1 MIMNEEDAINAL
13 SRAELLE
20 MTTEIVSAY
29 VSNNTTDT
37 SAVPALI
44 DSVYRTLAGQSE
56 AVAASSDPGS
66 PAVAVKRSVKE
77 DHIVCL
83 DCGRKLKTLKRH
95 LRSEHDLSPA
105 DYRAKWSLPSDYPM
119 VAPNYSK
126 ARSTFAKQIGLGR
139 SGS

>member
-1 MIMNEEDAINAL
+1 MNEEDAINAL

-29 VSNNTTDT
+29 VSNNSTD
-37 SAVPALI
+37 SSMVPTLI

-56 AVAASSDPGS
+56 AAAPSSDPGS
-66 PAVAVKRSVKE
+66 PAVSIKRSVRD

-105 DYRAKWSLPSDYPM
+105 DYRAKWSLASDYPM

-126 ARSTFAKQIGLGR
+126 ARSNFAKQIGLGR
-139 SGS
+139 TGG

>member
-1 MIMNEEDAINAL
+1 MNEEDAINAL

-29 VSNNTTDT
+29 VSNNNTDT

-44 DSVYRTLAGQSE
+44 DSVYCTLAGQSE
-56 AVAASSDPGS
+56 AASPSSAPGS
-66 PAVAVKRSVKE
+66 PAVSVKRSVKD

-95 LRSEHDLSPA
+95 LRSEHDMSPA
-105 DYRAKWSLPSDYPM
+105 DYRAKWSLTSDYPM
-119 VAPNYSK
+119 VAPDYSK

-139 SGS
+139 ARS